1 MSAHT
6 HAEPIYV
13 SVVTPP
19 KKGRFSPLF
28 MVWVLGLIC
37 ALGIGLVSG
46 LHVLFNGLGVTNLS
60 NALPWGLWITVDL
73 SSIALGAGAF
83 TLSAAVYIFG
93 MKQYEAI
100 ARAAVLVGL
109 LGYSS
114 AMLAL
119 FIDIGRPD
127 RFYHPIIYWN
137 VHSVLWEIT
146 MCVVLYSTVLVMELV
161 PIIIESTFLRK
172 YKLAMSISHRLHG
185 LMPLVAVFG
194 MGLSLLHQSSLGA
207 TYGILTARP
216 IWYSP
221 SAPVLFIL
229 SAIAGGVALTLL
241 VTILTGK
248 LLNKE
253 MVPSN
258 IINGVARLVGFAC
271 LAYLYLKLWSW
282 AATNYY
288 SRVPDRV
295 FGVEILDANTPYNF
309 TFWFGEV
316 LFGALVPAVIMLW
329 GRMRRN
335 RNLLML
341 GAFMIITG
349 LVINRWNVTLSGFV
363 IPMDWSPGVR
373 DVFPIN
379 TYSPALIEWGVA
391 IGIVAYSWMAFTLGV
406 RFLNLYPEARA
417 IRKASVAPIMVI
429 EKPAPVIEEPIVANV
444 VTESNPEEP
453 IVANIVQDNPISL
466 LEDDEDDISKTPP
479 SNEDDA
485 EDK

>member
-1 MSAHT
+1 MAT
-6 HAEPIYV
+6 HAEPVHI
-13 SVVTPP
+13 SIVTPP
-19 KKGRFSPLF
+19 EKGRVSRLF
-28 MVWVLGLIC
+28 AFWMVGLTIGL
-37 ALGIGLVSG
+37 AIGLVSG
-46 LHVLFNGLGVTNLS
+46 LHVLMNGLGVTNLS

-73 SSIALGAGAF
+73 SAIALGAGAF

-119 FIDIGRPD
+119 FMDIGRPD

-161 PIIIESTFLRK
+161 PVVIESTFLRK
-172 YKLAMSISHRLHG
+172 YKLAMGISHRLHN
-185 LMPLVAVFG
+185 LMPLVAVLG

-221 SAPVLFIL
+221 SAPILFIL
-229 SAIAGGVALTLL
+229 SAVAAGSALTLF
-241 VTILTGK
+241 VTIFTGK
-248 LLNKE
+248 LLSKK
-253 MVPSN
+253 MVPDN
-258 IINGVARLVGFAC
+258 ILNGVARLVGLAC

-288 SRVPDRV
+288 SRVPDRAL
-295 FGVEILDANTPYNF
+295 GIEILDANTPYNF

-329 GRMRRN
+329 RRMRRN
-335 RNLLML
+335 LNLLML
-341 GAFMIITG
+341 GALMIIAG

-363 IPMDWSPGVR
+363 IPLDWSPGVR

-379 TYSPALIEWGVA
+379 TYTPALVEWGVA
-391 IGIVAYSWMAFTLGV
+391 IGVVAYSWMGFTLGV
-406 RFLNLYPEARA
+406 RYLNIYPEARDL
-417 IRKASVAPIMVI
+417 RKKQATSPSPTPEVETSHSIVEAPMV
-429 EKPAPVIEEPIVANV
+429 VIADEQVNPEMPIVSITPDDQTSPN
-444 VTESNPEEP
+444 EG
-453 IVANIVQDNPISL
+453 
-466 LEDDEDDISKTPP
+466 DDER
-479 SNEDDA
+479 EG
-485 EDK
+485 